1 MIYRSK
7 GALRN
12 LSRIVL
18 PLTLILALAGCGS
31 SGPVVCSA
39 SSDAPCP
46 SPKPGPEVLYGFPQA
61 ALINTSV
68 AATINL
74 NTGGFSSISIGTGPF
89 GTSGMAAV
97 NAQFL
102 YVSFGDPQ
110 LFGYSISPTNGALTA
125 LAGSPFSFPSGTVL
139 SGLAAAPNGQFLY
152 AAEATG
158 HIDVFSV
165 DSATGVPT
173 AITGSPFAS
182 GNNFQLVV
190 DPSGKFLYAS
200 DDNPPGGI
208 LAFTIAPSGALTPVS
223 GSPFAIPGQTV
234 ANSEP
239 YGIVSAGS
247 FVYATLSAADQ
258 IAAFSIDSGTGAL
271 TSVPGSPFSA
281 GDDPAVLTVT
291 NNFLYAVNWT
301 DGSISGCSINAS
313 SGALTPAPG
322 SPFGSD
328 GATLAADPSGEYP
341 YVSTSLGIVGWDINS
356 TTGALTPGAAT
367 VSNDGSLWLTF
378 VQLPSSVA
386 Q

>member
-1 MIYRSK
+1 
-7 GALRN
+7 
-12 LSRIVL
+12 
-18 PLTLILALAGCGS
+18 
-31 SGPVVCSA
+31 
-39 SSDAPCP
+39 
-46 SPKPGPEVLYGFPQA
+46 VLYGFPQA

>member
-247 FVYATLSAADQ
+247 FVYVTLSAADQ

-328 GATLAADPSGEYP
+328 GATLAADPSGEYL